1 MSLTPLEVLEVDV
14 VPARPTEADIK
25 FIAHARTMTRREL
38 EPVAYIVRL
47 RLQSQP
53 EPTGAGWALFVG
65 DLRIPKYWEYE
76 GGIYF
81 KVYDPAFFD
90 EHADS
95 PVRFSADYGQTFM
108 ETGLTLGRPG
118 RREAATDGTTDLPEQ
133 TEVLHGTAS
142 SPPTIGRQ

>member
-1 MSLTPLEVLEVDV
+1 MPLTPLQVLQVDV
-14 VPARPTEADIK
+14 VPARPTEADSK
-25 FIAHARTMTRREL
+25 FIAHARSTTRREL

-53 EPTGAGWALFVG
+53 APTGAGWALFVG
-65 DLRIPKYWEYE
+65 DLRIPKYWEYP

-95 PVRFSADYGQTFM
+95 PVRFSADHGQTFQ
-108 ETGLTLGRPG
+108 ETGLTLGRPS
-118 RREAATDGTTDLPEQ
+118 RPDAATTRTTDLPEQ
-133 TEVLHGTAS
+133 TDVL
-142 SPPTIGRQ
+142 R

>member
-1 MSLTPLEVLEVDV
+1 MPLTPLQVLQVDV
-14 VPARPTEADIK
+14 VPARPTEADTK
-25 FIAHARTMTRREL
+25 FLTHTRTTVRREL

-65 DLRIPKYWEYE
+65 ELRIPKYWEYP

-81 KVYDPAFFD
+81 KIYDPAFFD

-95 PVRFSADYGQTFM
+95 PVRFSADHGQTFQD
-108 ETGLTLGRPG
+108 TGLTLGRPE
-118 RREAATDGTTDLPEQ
+118 EATARTTDLPQQ
-133 TEVLHGTAS
+133 TDVL
-142 SPPTIGRQ
+142 R